1 MSGICGSGAVLFFP
15 AAAIVGGKG
24 IDKGV
29 GKGLDKGVGKG
40 FGAGVGKGL
49 DKGVGKG
56 LSKGVKGRGLDK
68 GVGKGLDK
76 GSGLD
81 KGFGKGL
88 DSGGGG
94 SGLATDEPP
103 EPCPEHLLPAV
114 RRNCNYMTV
123 GISSDV
129 TSAVRRATEQQ
140 ANN

>member
-15 AAAIVGGKG
+15 AAAIVGG
-24 IDKGV
+24 KGV

-68 GVGKGLDK
+68 GVGKGLDN
-76 GSGLD
+76 
-81 KGFGKGL
+81 
-88 DSGGGG
+88 
-94 SGLATDEPP
+94 ATDEPP

-123 GISSDV
+123 GISSEV
-129 TSAVRRATEQQ
+129 TSAARRATEQQ
-140 ANN
+140 ANS